1 MLRSRSNEKLPQ
13 QSPSPASRVYHDRHV
28 CTKTSTAVSHQG
40 EDVHDEEEDKK
51 EEVISLLDSTLHLPE
66 SRKNSTTLLPHELHT
81 AAGNMSVRLKERNIH
96 LRQ

>member
-28 CTKTSTAVSHQG
+28 CTKTSIAVSHQG

-66 SRKNSTTLLPHELHT
+66 SRKNSTTLLPYELHT
-81 AAGNMSVRLKERNIH
+81 AAGNMSVRLRERNIH